1 LVELLKPYNDEL
13 RLVLEEDATVLAL
26 VNGLLI
32 LFLTIVGEVA
42 GEPIFFVE
50 SLIVL
55 FFKEFERVAVVEADS
70 EEVEFVFTGLTNIY
84 YK

>member
-1 LVELLKPYNDEL
+1 MVELLKPYNDEL